1 MLKINDIN
9 TFYGKNIHALK
20 GVSLE
25 VNKGE
30 IVALVG
36 NNGTGKTTLMNTIMG
51 LLKPV
56 SGSILYLDKPINGE
70 FPHKIV
76 KMGLSLSPEGRE
88 VFPNLTTDE
97 NLFLGSYTMKDKNKI
112 NDIADKVYNLFPIL
126 KERRKQPSGTLSGG
140 EQQML
145 AIGRALM
152 SDPDLLLLDEP
163 SLGLAPNIVM
173 QIFHLIK
180 VINSQG
186 VTILLVEQ
194 NANMALK
201 ISNRGYVME
210 TGKISLHDTAENLL
224 NNDDVRK
231 AYLGVGAN

>member
-1 MLKINDIN
+1 MLEVTELN

-20 GVSLE
+20 NISIKIE
-25 VNKGE
+25 KGE

-36 NNGTGKTTLMNTIMG
+36 NNGAGKTTLMNTIMG
-51 LLKPV
+51 LIKSE
-56 SGSILYLDKPINGE
+56 SGSILYNNKKISGLLPY
-70 FPHKIV
+70 KIV
-76 KMGLSLSPEGRE
+76 KLGLSLSPEGRE
-88 VFPNLTTDE
+88 VFPNLTTEE
-97 NLFLGSYTMKDKNKI
+97 NLFLGSYIMDDRK
-112 NDIADKVYNLFPIL
+112 KVNTILENVYVLFPIL
-126 KERRKQPSGTLSGG
+126 KNRRKQFAGTLSGG

-152 SDPDLLLLDEP
+152 SSPELLLLDEP

-173 QIFHLIK
+173 QIFNLIK

-186 VTILLVEQ
+186 VTVLLVEQ

-210 TGKISLHDTAENLL
+210 TGKIHIHDTAENLL
-224 NNDDVRK
+224 NNDDVKK
-231 AYLGVGAN
+231 AYLGLGM

>member
-1 MLKINDIN
+1 MLDVIQLN

-20 GVSLE
+20 N
-25 VNKGE
+25 VNIKIEKGE

-36 NNGTGKTTLMNTIMG
+36 NNGAGKTTLMNTIMG
-51 LLKPV
+51 LIRPE
-56 SGSILYLDKPINGE
+56 SGSILYNKERISGLLPY
-70 FPHKIV
+70 KIV
-76 KMGLSLSPEGRE
+76 RLGVSLSPEGRE
-88 VFPNLTTDE
+88 VFPSLTTEE
-97 NLFLGSYTMKDKNKI
+97 NLLLGSYTMNDRKKI
-112 NDIADKVYNLFPIL
+112 NNILENVYVLFPIL
-126 KERRKQPSGTLSGG
+126 KNRRKQFAGTLSGG

-152 SDPDLLLLDEP
+152 SSPDLLLLDEP

-173 QIFHLIK
+173 QIFNLIK

-186 VTILLVEQ
+186 VTVLLVEQ

-210 TGKISLHDTAENLL
+210 TGKIYIHDTAENLL
-224 NNDDVRK
+224 NNDDVKK
-231 AYLGVGAN
+231 AYLGLGM